1 MSALAEKAIA
11 ACRDLARMTEEP
23 GRTTRRFLST
33 PMRDVHNYLSVWM
46 QSLGMRVRIDAAGN
60 IRGLWG
66 DPDKPRLMIGS
77 HLDTVPDA
85 GAFDGI
91 LGVIMGIVL
100 AEMQPVIP
108 LEVIGFSE
116 EEGVRFG
123 KPFIGSRAL
132 MGDTDWGDP
141 AIDEAIRAYGLDP
154 AQLPAARYAPQ
165 TIAYLEF
172 HIEQGPVLEQLNLP
186 LGVVDA
192 IVGQSRYSLTFEGR
206 ANHAGTT
213 PMALRQ
219 DALVAAARWIGEVE
233 RYAVQHE
240 GMVATVGSLHVSPN
254 AGNVIPGEVRA
265 SLDIRHAHD
274 TTRRHAATHLLS
286 RAAAKHEQLL
296 DQNAVSMDEG
306 MTAALAIAVET
317 AGFRVHRMTSG
328 AGHDAMIVAPHI
340 PSTMLFLRSPG
351 GISHHPDETVLP
363 EDVDAAL
370 IVGSAFLKHLE
381 AEHV

>member
-23 GRTTRRFLST
+23 GRTTRGFLST

-60 IRGLWG
+60 IRGLLG
-66 DPDKPRLMIGS
+66 DPDKPRLIIGS

-91 LGVIMGIVL
+91 LGVVMGIVL
-100 AEMQPVIP
+100 AEMQPGVAV
-108 LEVIGFSE
+108 EVIGFSE

-132 MGDTDWGDP
+132 VGDTDWGDT

-154 AQLPAARYAPQ
+154 AQLPAARYAPV
-165 TIAYLEF
+165 TMGYLEF

-186 LGVVDA
+186 LGLVDA

-206 ANHAGTT
+206 ADHAGTT

-233 RYAVQHE
+233 RYALQHE

-274 TTRRHAATHLLS
+274 NQRRHAATHLLS
-286 RAAAKHEQLL
+286 RAGAKHEQLL
-296 DQNAVSMDEG
+296 DQNAVCMDEG

-363 EDVDAAL
+363 DDVEAAL
-370 IVGSAFLKHLE
+370 SVGSAFLKHLE